1 MAESR
6 YRRSLS
12 GERRIPVAEPAL
24 VGHEAEYVA
33 DCLTTTWISSA
44 GRYVAEFERMFAE
57 FCGVEHALSCAN
69 GTVALHLAL
78 LAEGVGPGDEVI
90 VPSLTYVA
98 TANCVRYCGAT
109 PVFVD
114 SEPDT
119 WNLDPV
125 KLDAVVTER
134 TKGIVAVHLYGHP
147 ADMDAILQLADR
159 RGLFVIE
166 DAAEAHGARYRGRIV
181 GSIASSAI
189 FSFYGNKIVTTGE
202 GGMVV
207 TNDSDRAERIRILKG
222 QGQDPNRRYWFPV
235 VGYNYRLTNVA
246 AAIGVA
252 QMERIDWHVERRREN
267 AAWYREAIGDI
278 DWLTLSPELPWA
290 RNAYWM
296 SCALVSPDAPVDRD
310 QLMGL
315 LAERGIETRPF
326 FYPLHTLP
334 PYEESVGGR
343 SFPIA
348 ENLAARGLNLPS
360 SALLSREDVAYV
372 AREISRVAVGAAARA
387 D

>member
-1 MAESR
+1 MEPPR
-6 YRRSLS
+6 K
-12 GERRIPVAEPAL
+12 IPVAEPAL
-24 VGHEAEYVA
+24 IGREAEYVA
-33 DCLTTTWISSA
+33 DCLATTWISSS
-44 GRYVAEFERMFAE
+44 GRYVKEFEETFAE
-57 FCGVEHALSCAN
+57 FCGVEHALTCAN

-78 LAEGVGPGDEVI
+78 LAEGVGPGDQVI

-109 PVFVD
+109 PIFVD

-119 WNLDPV
+119 WNLDPT
-125 KLDAVVTER
+125 KLDELVTER

-147 ADMDAILQLADR
+147 ADMDPILQLAER

-181 GSIASSAI
+181 GSIGTSAI

-207 TNDSDRAERIRILKG
+207 TNDSERAARIGILKG
-222 QGQDPNRRYWFPV
+222 QGQDPERRYWFPV

-246 AAIGVA
+246 AAIGLA
-252 QMERIDWHVERRREN
+252 QMEKIDWHVERRREN
-267 AAWYREAIGDI
+267 AAWYREELTDV
-278 DWLTLSPELPWA
+278 DWLTFSPELSWA

-296 SCALVSPDAPVDRD
+296 SCVLVSPGAPVDRD
-310 QLMGL
+310 ELMER

-334 PYEESVGGR
+334 PYAEGARGP
-343 SFPIA
+343 FPIA
-348 ENLAARGLNLPS
+348 EDLAAHGLNLPS

-372 AREISRVAVGAAARA
+372 AREISRVAAGASRVR
-387 D
+387 